1 MTDLQRW
8 LDQEWKEAR
17 PIFWVA
23 ENIKDYHAIDGNT
36 KVLEEITQYS
46 QNIYTYA
53 TEASRAY
60 HKLYPCDTME

>member
-23 ENIKDYHAIDGNT
+23 ENIWEYESLRRNNA
-36 KVLEEITQYS
+36 VQPEY
-46 QNIYTYA
+46 
-53 TEASRAY
+53 
-60 HKLYPCDTME
+60 LYLCY

>member
-46 QNIYTYA
+46 QIESAVIIQLSSNARI
-53 TEASRAY
+53 
-60 HKLYPCDTME
+60 